1 MNETVHLL
9 PFLRPIQHNEKF
21 GEHNLIL
28 FTAVY
33 MLYGNIAELYGKRAA
48 WHDNQSTSNRML
60 WRPAVIL
67 KQGLTISKI
76 RDVCLIE
83 DVWAMLKELKRVRE
97 KIQSSVDKVNS
108 LGVKGNGQ
116 GNVEKS
122 Y

>member
-9 PFLRPIQHNEKF
+9 TFLRPIQHNEKF

-48 WHDNQSTSNRML
+48 WQDNQSTSNRML

-83 DVWAMLKELKRVRE
+83 DVWAMLKELKE
-97 KIQSSVDKVNS
+97 
-108 LGVKGNGQ
+108 LGK
-116 GNVEKS
+116 KS
-122 Y
+122 NLQLIKLIA